1 MGDKKIR
8 EPIISVLGHVDHGKT
23 TLLDWIRGSVVASR
37 EQGGIT
43 QHIGAT
49 DVPFKAVEE
58 ICGPLLAKLNIRSE
72 IRGLLFIDTPG
83 HEAFTNLRKRGGSV
97 ADLAI
102 LVVDLKDGL
111 MPQSMEAVDILR
123 GYKVPFVIAA
133 NKIDNIRGWK
143 TGLPLNQQMQHVQ
156 DEFYKRFYDMIGQLS
171 KLNINADLYSNIK
184 DFTKQIAIVP
194 MSAKRGD
201 GIPELLMVLV
211 GLSQQYLRGKLTI
224 EADSPGKGSILEVK
238 EERGLGTT
246 IDVILY
252 DGVLKKTDSIVV
264 GSREPIVTSIKAIL
278 KPKELDEMRDPR
290 DRFTDVGEV
299 VAAAGVKISAPNL
312 DKAMAGTPVYVG
324 GVELVEKVKSELE
337 DVEIETDKLGVI
349 IKADT
354 IGSLEALISILS
366 DDGIPIKK
374 GTIGKV
380 SNTDIMEACAVGRED
395 RFLGV
400 ILSFNSIM
408 LKDAVNLARDNQVP
422 VFESGVIYK
431 ILDDYGAWVKE
442 EKEKEKK
449 DSKIVSPGKIKIM
462 PGYVFRQSKPAIVG
476 VKVLGGR
483 LSTKSRLMTV
493 EGKVVGWVKGI
504 QLDKDSIPCAMEDQE
519 VALSIEGAVVGR
531 SMDEGD
537 MLYTFISGRD
547 IRQILADEGLP
558 EQERNLVKEIRDI
571 KKKNAG
577 V

>member
-49 DVPFKAVEE
+49 DVPFSAVED
-58 ICGPLLAKLNIRSE
+58 ICGPLLSKLKIRTE

-97 ADLAI
+97 ADLAV
-102 LVVDLKDGL
+102 LVVDLTDGL
-111 MPQSMEAVDILR
+111 MPQSLEAVDILK
-123 GYKVPFVIAA
+123 GYRVPFVIAA

-156 DEFYKRFYDMIGQLS
+156 DEFYKHFYDMIGQLS
-171 KLNINADLYSNIK
+171 KLNINADLYSDIK

-194 MSAKRGD
+194 MSAKKGD
-201 GIPELLMVLV
+201 GIPELLMVLM
-211 GLSQQYLRGKLTI
+211 GLSQQYLKGKLSI
-224 EADSPGKGSILEVK
+224 EANSPGKGTILEVK
-238 EERGLGTT
+238 EEKGLGTT

-252 DGVLKKTDSIVV
+252 DGVLKKTDTIVV
-264 GSREPIVTSIKAIL
+264 GSREPVVTSIKAIL

-290 DRFTDVGEV
+290 DRFMDVEEV

-324 GVELVEKVKSELE
+324 GEGLVGKIKSELE
-337 DVEIETDKLGVI
+337 DVEIETDKRGVI

-354 IGSLEALISILS
+354 IGSLEALISILCS
-366 DDGIPIKK
+366 KDIPIKK

-400 ILSFNSIM
+400 VLSFNSPI
-408 LKDAVNLARDNQVP
+408 LKDAKNLARDNQVP
-422 VFESGVIYK
+422 VFGSGVIYK
-431 ILDDYGAWVKE
+431 LLDDYREWVRE
-442 EKEKEKK
+442 EKQEEKREKE
-449 DSKIVSPGKIKIM
+449 SRTVSPGKIKLM
-462 PGYVFRQSKPAIVG
+462 PGYIFRQSKPAIVG
-476 VKVLGGR
+476 VKVLAGKI
-483 LSTKSRLMTV
+483 STKSRLMN
-493 EGKVVGWVKGI
+493 EESKVVGWVKGI
-504 QLDKDSIPCAMEDQE
+504 QLEKDSIPFAKEGQE
-519 VALSIEGAVVGR
+519 VAVSIEGGVVGR
-531 SMDEGD
+531 NMDEKSI
-537 MLYTFISGRD
+537 LYTFISGRD
-547 IRQILADEGLP
+547 IRQILDDEELP
-558 EQERNLVKEIRDI
+558 ETDRILVKEIRDI
-571 KKKNAG
+571 KKKN

>member
-49 DVPFKAVEE
+49 DVPFKAVEK
-58 ICGPLLAKLNIRSE
+58 ICGPLLSKLKIRTE

-97 ADLAI
+97 ADLAV
-102 LVVDLKDGL
+102 LVVDLNDGL
-111 MPQSMEAVDILR
+111 MPQSLEAVDILK
-123 GYKVPFVIAA
+123 GYRVPFIIAA

-143 TGLPLNQQMQHVQ
+143 TGLPLTQQMQHVQ
-156 DEFYKRFYDMIGQLS
+156 DEFYKHFYDMIGQLS
-171 KLNINADLYSNIK
+171 MLNINADLYSNIK

-194 MSAKRGD
+194 VSAKKGD
-201 GIPELLMVLV
+201 GIPELLMVLM
-211 GLSQQYLRGKLTI
+211 GLSQQYLKDKLTI
-224 EADSPGKGSILEVK
+224 EADSPGKGTILEVK

-252 DGVLKKTDSIVV
+252 DGVLKKTDTIVV
-264 GSREPIVTSIKAIL
+264 GSREPVVTTIKAIL
-278 KPKELDEMRDPR
+278 KPKELDEIRDPR
-290 DRFTDVGEV
+290 DRFMDVDEV

-324 GVELVEKVKSELE
+324 GEELVGKMTSELE
-337 DVEIETDKLGVI
+337 DVEIETDKSGVI

-354 IGSLEALISILS
+354 VGSLEALISILCS
-366 DDGIPIKK
+366 EGVPIKR

-380 SNTDIMEACAVGRED
+380 SNADIMEASAVGRED

-400 ILSFNSIM
+400 VLSFNSPV
-408 LKDAVNLARDNQVP
+408 LRDAGKLAQDNQVP
-422 VFESGVIYK
+422 VFRGGVIYK
-431 ILDDYGAWVKE
+431 LLEDYKDWVRAEKQKE
-442 EKEKEKK
+442 RRDKERRT
-449 DSKIVSPGKIKIM
+449 VSPGKIKVM

-476 VKVLGGR
+476 VKVLAGK
-483 LSTKSRLMTV
+483 LSTNSRLMNDDC
-493 EGKVVGWVKGI
+493 KVVGWVKSI
-504 QLDKDSIPCAMEDQE
+504 QLEKDSIPCAQEGQE
-519 VALSIEGAVVGR
+519 VAVSIEGAVMGR
-531 SMDEGD
+531 NLDEGD
-537 MLYTFISGRD
+537 VLYTFISGRD
-547 IRQILADEGLP
+547 VRQLLSDEELP
-558 EQERNLVKEIRDI
+558 ETERILVKEIRDI
-571 KKKNAG
+571 KKHN